1 MVPSLIMT
9 EKGPVEICTGFPAGE
24 NDGLA
29 FGIDTSDPAYQP
41 IYTQKRTL
49 ERFAATGGSVSLAL
63 FRKRIIIGYAVIG
76 SPSADSRW
84 AKARCRKILE
94 LKGIEV
100 ARHFRS
106 QGIAGRLMTH
116 LFSGAAHDDR
126 IVILSAFAWLWD
138 IAHTGM
144 SCDVYRN
151 MLTNLYAGFGFESF
165 QTNEPNVCL
174 KPENIFM
181 TRIGKNISTKDRERF
196 KWLRFGI
203 LTPHRDGLCGKTV
216 ENSEKN
222 SYVTE

>member
-1 MVPSLIMT
+1 MT
-9 EKGPVEICTGFPAGE
+9 ENGPVEICTGFPAGE
-24 NDGLA
+24 NHGLT

-63 FRKRIIIGYAVIG
+63 FRNRIIIGYAVIG
-76 SPSADSRW
+76 PPPTDSRW
-84 AKARCRKILE
+84 AKARCCKILE

-100 ARHFRS
+100 ARHFRN
-106 QGIAGRLMTH
+106 QGIAGCLMTH
-116 LFSGAAHDDR
+116 FFSGAVHDDR

-138 IAHTGM
+138 IVHTGM
-144 SCDVYRN
+144 SCEGYRN

-181 TRIGKNISTKDRERF
+181 ARIGKNISTKDRERF

-203 LTPHRDGLCGKTV
+203 VTPDREGLCGKTV